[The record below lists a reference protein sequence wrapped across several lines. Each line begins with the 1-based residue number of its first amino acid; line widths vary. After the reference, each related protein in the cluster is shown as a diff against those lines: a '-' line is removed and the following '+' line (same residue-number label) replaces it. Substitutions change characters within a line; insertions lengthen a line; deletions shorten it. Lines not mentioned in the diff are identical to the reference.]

1 MLEYLKNFKVQ
12 IALVA
17 IICFILNYNTLNN
30 EYALDDGI
38 IIHQNLNVQAGIK
51 GIGEIITTDA
61 FQGYLDM
68 VNSKSPVSGG
78 RFRPLSIITF
88 ALEQSFFGETHGLEY
103 REHQKI
109 LADLESNGGSDKD
122 IKAEINKLQEIKTKI
137 DKSTLAIAPIRHFF
151 QLIYFI
157 LSMLVLLYFLRKH
170 IFSQSPILALITV
183 LLFVTHPV
191 HTEVIANI
199 KSRDEILSF
208 LFIITTLHF
217 SFNYI
222 QNKTQRNLLLM
233 IVSFILALLS
243 KEYAMILPILIV
255 IGWYTIAR
263 KEKKEIM
270 NTGLFCLV
278 STAVLFI
285 YIRFT
290 VFGNAETTNKITDV
304 LNDPYLY
311 ASPIETLASKVAIV
325 LEYLRILFF
334 PKDLSSD
341 YSYSHFAYIKFGNW
355 KFIVSL
361 LLYIGMGFGFYYTL
375 KKRLKIA
382 FPIAIFLGFFF
393 LVNNLLFNIGAT
405 MGERL
410 VYHSSFGLCLLIVMY
425 GDSIYQKFTAS
436 NSIKQLAT
444 ALLLLPI
451 LTLFSFKTI
460 ERNKEWQS
468 DATLFLADVKTV
480 PNSALANSNAGTNI
494 YNTIFKKY
502 YDKKNHTDAE
512 TKEFQNQLKIAIRY
526 FDKALSIHENYVV
539 AYMNRGLCYYYL
551 RDKKSAGTDWSRA
564 AELFNGPN
572 NFLKQNSYIF
582 LQDGIF
588 FGSKKMYKEAL
599 ESLLVASK
607 MNPTEATIFQNLG
620 GSYFMTGQFKLSAD
634 AFDRALTLNPALT
647 DAQNGK
653 KTAESISNLEQNA
666 LSNPNDENAKQEL
679 KNAYR
684 SCGVSLEYLQLK

>member
-1 MLEYLKNFKVQ
+1 MFDYLKSLKVQ
-12 IALVA
+12 IASVA
-17 IICFILNYNTLNN
+17 ILCFVLNYNTLSN

-38 IIHQNLNVQAGIK
+38 IIHQNLNVQAGVK
-51 GIGEIITTDA
+51 GIGKILTTDA

-68 VNSKSPVSGG
+68 VNSQSPLSGG
-78 RFRPLSIITF
+78 RYRPLSIVTF

-103 REHQKI
+103 REHQKK
-109 LADLESNGGSDKD
+109 LADLETNGGSEKD
-122 IKAEINKLQEIKTKI
+122 IKTEMNVLQEIKTKI
-137 DKSTLAIAPIRHFF
+137 EKTTLSIASIRHAF
-151 QLIYFI
+151 QLFYFMI
-157 LSMLVLLYFLRKH
+157 SMLVLLYFLRKH
-170 IFSQSPILALITV
+170 IFSQNSILALITV

-208 LFIITTLHF
+208 LFVILTLHF

-222 QNKTQRNLLLM
+222 QNKTQRNLLLLT
-233 IVSFILALLS
+233 ISFILALLS

-255 IGWYTIAR
+255 IGWYTIAH

-278 STAVLFI
+278 SIAVLFM

-290 VFGNAETTNKITDV
+290 YFSNANTVNKITDV

-311 ASPIETLASKVAIV
+311 ASPVEKLASKVAIV
-325 LEYLRILFF
+325 LEYLRVLFF

-341 YSYSHFAYIKFGNW
+341 YSYSHFEYIKFGNW

-361 LLYIGMGFGFYYTL
+361 LLYIGMGFGFYYSL

-425 GDSIYQKFTAS
+425 GDSIYQKVTAS
-436 NSIKQLAT
+436 NSIKQIAIV
-444 ALLLLPI
+444 LLLLPV

-460 ERNKEWQS
+460 ERNKEWKS

-512 TKEFQNQLKIAIRY
+512 TKEFENQLKIAIRY

-551 RDKKSAGTDWSRA
+551 KDKKSAGTDWSRA

-572 NFLKQNSYIF
+572 NFLKQNSYIY

-588 FGSKKMYKEAL
+588 YGSKKQYKEAL
-599 ESLLVASK
+599 ESLVIASK
-607 MNPTEATIFQNLG
+607 MNPNEATIFQNLG
-620 GSYFMTGQFKLSAD
+620 GSYYMTGQFKLSAA
-634 AFDRALTLNPALT
+634 AFGRALTINPALLE
-647 DAQNGK
+647 AQNGK
-653 KTAESISNLEQNA
+653 KAAEAIYNLEQKAA
-666 LSNPNDENAKQEL
+666 LNPNDAMAKQEL
-679 KNAYR
+679 NNAYR
-684 SCGVSLEYLQLK
+684 SCGVALEYLNLK

>member
-1 MLEYLKNFKVQ
+1 MFEYLKPLKIQ

-17 IICFILNYNTLNN
+17 VLCFVLNSNTLNN

-38 IIHQNLNVQAGIK
+38 IIHQNLNVQAGVK
-51 GIGEIITTDA
+51 GIGKIMTTDA

-68 VNSKSPVSGG
+68 VNSQSPLSGG
-78 RFRPLSIITF
+78 RYRPLSIVTF
-88 ALEQSFFGETHGLEY
+88 AIEQSIFGETYGLEY
-103 REHQKI
+103 WEHQRK
-109 LADLESNGGSDKD
+109 LADLESNNGSEKD
-122 IKAEINKLQEIKTKI
+122 IKTEINILQEIKTKM
-137 DKSTLAIAPIRHFF
+137 DKSTLAIAPFRHYF
-151 QLIYFI
+151 QLFYFF
-157 LSMLVLLYFLRKH
+157 LSMIVLLYFLRKH
-170 IFSQSPILALITV
+170 IFSQNSLLAFLTV
-183 LLFVTHPV
+183 LLFITHPV

-208 LFIITTLHF
+208 LFVILTLHL

-222 QNKTQRNLLLM
+222 NNKTQRNLILL

-255 IGWYTIAR
+255 IGWYTIAL

-270 NTGLFCLV
+270 NSGLFFLV
-278 STAVLFI
+278 SVAILFM

-290 VFGNAETTNKITDV
+290 YFSNANTTNKITDV

-311 ASPIETLASKVAIV
+311 ATPIERLASKVAIV
-325 LEYLRILFF
+325 LEYLRVLFF

-341 YSYSHFAYIKFGNW
+341 YSYSHFAYIKFSNW

-361 LLYIGMGFGFYYTL
+361 LIYIGMGFGFLYTL

-382 FPIAIFLGFFF
+382 FPIAVFLGFFF

-410 VYHSSFGLCLLIVMY
+410 VYHSSFGLCLLLVMF
-425 GDSIYQKFTAS
+425 GDSIYQKITS
-436 NSIKQLAT
+436 SIMLKNV
-444 ALLLLPI
+444 ALLVLVLPV
-451 LTLFSFKTI
+451 LVLFSFKTI
-460 ERNKEWQS
+460 DRNKDWKS
-468 DATLFLADVKTV
+468 VKTV

-494 YNTIFKKY
+494 YNNEFKKY

-512 TKEFQNQLKIAIRY
+512 TKEFENQLKIAIQY
-526 FDKALSIHENYVV
+526 FDKAISIHENYVV
-539 AYMNRGLCYYYL
+539 AHMNRGLCYYYL
-551 RDKKSAGTDWSRA
+551 KDKKNAGIDWSRA

-599 ESLLVASK
+599 ESLVIASK

-620 GSYFMTGQFKLSAD
+620 GSYYMTGQFKLSAD
-634 AFDRALTLNPALT
+634 AFSRALTINPTLT
-647 DAQNGK
+647 EAQNGK
-653 KTAESISNLEQNA
+653 RAAEGIYGLEQKVA
-666 LSNPNDENAKQEL
+666 LNPNDEIAKQEL
-679 KNAYR
+679 NNAYR
-684 SCGVSLEYLQLK
+684 SCGVSLEYLHLK